1 VSLSAPPLPRQGFA
15 PIANGAAPATRRLRV
30 AAVIPA
36 YNEEGKIGRVVRKIP
51 PGIVDAV
58 VVVDDCSRDRTSEEA
73 REAGATV
80 LRHEVNQGVGA
91 GIRTGIDYARR
102 NGFDVVTVLSGD
114 DQHDP
119 NELPIVL
126 GPLQSGQCDFVQGSR
141 RLGGGKMVQIRWFRR
156 ITTAIYPVLFHLC
169 TGFRSTD
176 ATNGFRAFRLS
187 ILDDKRIN
195 LWQDWLNRYELEPY
209 LLYQAVVTGKRV
221 KEVPITII
229 YHQEGTTKMRGLKDW
244 WRILRPLVLLTLG
257 LKR

>member
-1 VSLSAPPLPRQGFA
+1 VSTSNSMVLDPPTNR
-15 PIANGAAPATRRLRV
+15 AAPRPLRV

-36 YNEEGKIGRVVRKIP
+36 YNEEGKIGRVLRKIP

-58 VVVDDCSRDRTSEEA
+58 IVVDDCSRDRTSEEA
-73 REAGATV
+73 RAGGAIV

-91 GIRTGIDYARR
+91 GIRTGIDYARQ
-102 NGFDVVTVLSGD
+102 NGFDIVTILSGD

-119 NELPIVL
+119 TELPVVL
-126 GPLQSGQCDFVQGSR
+126 SPLLACQCDFVQGSR

-176 ATNGFRAFRLS
+176 ATNGFRAFKLS
-187 ILDDKRIN
+187 IFEDQRIN
-195 LWQDWLNRYELEPY
+195 LWQPWLNRYELEPY
-209 LLYQAVVTGKRV
+209 LLYQAVMTGKRV

-244 WRILRPLVLLTLG
+244 WRILRPLVLMTLG
-257 LKR
+257 LKS

>member
-1 VSLSAPPLPRQGFA
+1 MATAMLLDSRAPTQA
-15 PIANGAAPATRRLRV
+15 AAPCRLRV

-36 YNEEGKIGRVVRKIP
+36 YNEQGKIGRVLRKIP
-51 PGIVDAV
+51 PGIVDAIL
-58 VVVDDCSRDRTSEEA
+58 VVDDCSRDRTSEEA
-73 REAGATV
+73 AAGGAIV

-91 GIRTGIDYARR
+91 GIRTGIDYARQH
-102 NGFDVVTVLSGD
+102 GFDVVTILSGD

-119 NELPIVL
+119 TELPIVL
-126 GPLQSGQCDFVQGSR
+126 GPIFSGQCDFVQGSR
-141 RLGGGKMVQIRWFRR
+141 RLGGGKMVKIRWFRR

-176 ATNGFRAFRLS
+176 ATNGFRAFKLS
-187 ILDDKRIN
+187 IFNDRRIN
-195 LWQDWLNRYELEPY
+195 LWQSWLNRYELEPY
-209 LLYQAVVTGKRV
+209 LLYQAVMTGKRV

-244 WRILRPLVLLTLG
+244 WRILRPLVLMTLG

>member
-1 VSLSAPPLPRQGFA
+1 MGARFH
-15 PIANGAAPATRRLRV
+15 ANGVSTPKRLRV

-36 YNEEGKIGRVVRKIP
+36 FNEEGKIGRVLRKIP
-51 PGIVDAV
+51 PGIVDAII
-58 VVVDDCSRDRTSEEA
+58 VVDDCSRDGTSGEA
-73 REAGATV
+73 RAGGAIV

-91 GIRTGIDYARR
+91 GIRTGIDYAIQH
-102 NGFDVVTVLSGD
+102 GFDVVTILSGD

-119 NELPIVL
+119 TELPTVL
-126 GPLQSGQCDFVQGSR
+126 KPLETGQADFVQGSR
-141 RLGGGKMVQIRWFRR
+141 RLGGGKMVKIGWFRR

-176 ATNGFRAFRLS
+176 ATNGFRAFKLS
-187 ILDDKRIN
+187 IFRDKRIN
-195 LWQDWLNRYELEPY
+195 LWQEWLNRYELEPY
-209 LLYQAVVTGKRV
+209 MLYQAVMTGKRV

-244 WRILRPLVLLTLG
+244 WLILRPLVLLTLG